1 MSRELKTVDYGDT
14 VLNASKIMVKH
25 KIGSVLVTKN
35 KEIVGVLSDGD
46 ILKRVISKHLKPSEV
61 SIENVMSAP
70 VEIIDQETPAEEAAN
85 ILREKKLKKL
95 LVVKNNKPVGF
106 FSMEDLVKQTAK
118 DQQNKMEGWANGIFE
133 AWNAF

>member
-1 MSRELKTVDYGDT
+1 MSRELKTVDYRDT
-14 VLNASKIMVKH
+14 VLDASKIMVKH

-61 SIENVMSAP
+61 SIEDVMSSP
-70 VEIIDQETPAEEAAN
+70 VEIIDQETPAEEAVN
-85 ILREKKLKKL
+85 ILRQKKLKKL

-106 FSMEDLVKQTAK
+106 FSMKDLVKQTAK
-118 DQQNKMEGWANGIFE
+118 NQQNRMEVWANGIFE